1 MGNKHKCP
9 MCKGTGKQEIIV
21 CDYPILEICSYCKG
35 SGEASVTI
43 TLREYQELKDFKF
56 MYEGL
61 IN

>member
-1 MGNKHKCP
+1 MKSYHKCP
-9 MCKGTGKQEIIV
+9 MCKGTGKIEDSNCGYSV
-21 CDYPILEICSYCKG
+21 LEICSYCKG

>member
-1 MGNKHKCP
+1 
-9 MCKGTGKQEIIV
+9 MCKGIGKQEIIV
-21 CDYPILEICSYCKG
+21 YDYPILEICSYCKG

-43 TLREYQELKDFKF
+43 TLSEYQELKEFKF